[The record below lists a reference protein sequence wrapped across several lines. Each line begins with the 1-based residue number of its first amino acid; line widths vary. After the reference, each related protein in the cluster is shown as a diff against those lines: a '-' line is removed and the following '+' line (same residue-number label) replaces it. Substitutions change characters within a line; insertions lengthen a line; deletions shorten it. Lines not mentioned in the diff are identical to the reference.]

1 MQTPLPAKRARIL
14 VVDDND
20 EVRSAV
26 RDLLEENGFL
36 VSEASNGKVALD
48 LITSA
53 LNPSLVILDLA
64 MPVMSGEELLD
75 IMDRYERLSRLPV
88 LVFSACRKST
98 IRQGRPM
105 VGFVS
110 KPCDANAL
118 VATVKACV
126 NSGRGP
132 SDTTN

>member
-1 MQTPLPAKRARIL
+1 MQTPPLAERARIL
-14 VVDDND
+14 VVDDNE

-26 RDLLEENGFL
+26 RELLEENGFL
-36 VSEASNGKVALD
+36 VSEARNGRVALD
-48 LITSA
+48 LIISERA
-53 LNPSLVILDLA
+53 PSLVILDLV
-64 MPVMSGEELLD
+64 MPVMSGTELLD

-110 KPCDANAL
+110 KPCNADAL

-126 NSGRGP
+126 DSERGP
-132 SDTTN
+132 TN